1 MHSLA
6 RLTRRL
12 ATLLTAALIVTAVS
26 STAVAQSSDA
36 RITDGFALPDPSVTT
51 VDDLTAANL
60 NPAGLGGV
68 QGGEMAY
75 GLGLL
80 APPTERQLSTE
91 HSLMAAAGGNGFG
104 AGLALQWLEQEFGGR
119 SIRYHKHS
127 IGLGFDATSMMSVGT
142 AVHFF
147 GSPDSRAIDDLTTF
161 DVGLQLRPTSF
172 LGLGLVARDVNQP
185 FASSFE
191 SIPLSLRPG
200 LALRFLDGRLV
211 ADGELDWTPRTGRTV
226 VHPRLNVEPI
236 RGLRLFARGGM
247 PLGDQ
252 NEGDLTDG
260 WTLSGGVA
268 INLGYAGV
276 RSGVYAEKRPRSA
289 HLTRQSH
296 LIRATT
302 ERESSLI
309 PYGGR
314 WIRMPID
321 SSLGERSERPLFGA
335 EQRSLLEVQRTM
347 RTIGNDPEIDGIIL
361 DIKPNDLGF
370 AQAWELRQ
378 SIRQLRDADTH
389 VVALL
394 QAPDTTNSYLAAAA
408 DQTWLLPAEPY
419 EPAGLS
425 TNRLHYAELLDDIGI
440 RAEFIRIGD
449 YKSAPESFVRES
461 PSEASLR
468 QTNAYLDQLFESI
481 VDGLS
486 DGLNKSGDAIR
497 EMIDSVPH
505 LPHRAVERGFV
516 DDVVY
521 PDEVHA
527 KLRDTYD
534 AVASI
539 DDSYVTASTGNE
551 RWNSPAEIAV
561 IHIDGSII
569 RGQSGRAPLIGQT
582 VTGHK
587 TIRNTVNT
595 LIAAPDVRAAV
606 VRIDSPGGSAVASD
620 LIYRDI
626 RRLASQMPVVASMG
640 DVAASGGY
648 YVAAGADTIFATPTT
663 LTGSIGIFAGKF
675 SLGSL
680 ADRVGIN
687 SRQLQRGE
695 TAGNLSPF
703 RPWTSDEKQAVTTS
717 MNYLYELFL
726 EQAAQTRPLDTGE
739 LDELAR
745 GRVWVGTDAA
755 DKKLV
760 DNLGS
765 LTDAL
770 RRAERLAELEP
781 GQARYQSY
789 PAEQSLPSVSA
800 GLTAM
805 LRHILENN
813 RSQPSLESAG
823 RDLLDQLSDMALLP
837 LLYGQREPVM
847 LPYAPIRVQ

>member
-1 MHSLA
+1 MHFLA
-6 RLTRRL
+6 RLTRGF
-12 ATLLTAALIVTAVS
+12 ATLLAAVLFVTAVS
-26 STAVAQSSDA
+26 STAVAQTSDS

-51 VDDLTAANL
+51 VDDLTAATL
-60 NPAGLGGV
+60 NPAGLGAV
-68 QGGEMAY
+68 QGGEAAY

-104 AGLALQWLEQEFGGR
+104 AGLALQWLEDEVAGR
-119 SIRYHKHS
+119 TIRYHKHS
-127 IGLGFDATSMMSVGT
+127 IGLGFDATSMMSIGT
-142 AVHFF
+142 ALHFF
-147 GSPDSRAIDDLTTF
+147 GSPDSRVIDELTTF
-161 DVGLQLRPTSF
+161 DLGLQLRPTSF
-172 LGLGLVARDVNQP
+172 LGVGLLARDVNQP
-185 FASSFE
+185 FTSSFE
-191 SIPLSLRPG
+191 TIPLSLRPG

-211 ADGELDWTPRTGRTV
+211 ADGEIDWTPRTGRTV
-226 VHPRLNVEPI
+226 VHPRLNVEPV
-236 RGLRLFARGGM
+236 RGLRLFARGGL
-247 PLGDQ
+247 PVGDQ
-252 NEGDLTDG
+252 TQGDLTDN

-268 INLGYAGV
+268 LNLGYAGV
-276 RSGVYAEKRPRSA
+276 RSGVRAEKRPRSA

-321 SSLGERSERPLFGA
+321 SSLGERAERPLFGA
-335 EQRSLLEVQRTM
+335 ERRSLLTVQRTM
-347 RTIGNDPEIDGIIL
+347 HAIEDDPEIDGVVL
-361 DIKPNDLGF
+361 DIQPNDLGF
-370 AQAWELRQ
+370 AQTWELRQ
-378 SIRQLRDADTH
+378 SILQLRDADKH

-408 DQTWLLPAEPY
+408 DRTWLLPAEPY

-425 TNRLHYAELLDDIGI
+425 TNRLHYAELLENVGI

-449 YKSAPESFVRES
+449 YKSAPETFVRET

-468 QTNAYLDQLFESI
+468 QTNAYLDRLFESI
-481 VDGLS
+481 VEGLS
-486 DGLNKSGDAIR
+486 DGLNQSGDAIR

-505 LPHRAVERGFV
+505 LPHRAADRGFV

-521 PDEVHA
+521 PDELHG
-527 KLRDTYD
+527 KLQNTYGS
-534 AVASI
+534 VASI
-539 DDSYVTASTGNE
+539 DDNYVTASTGNE
-551 RWNSPAEIAV
+551 RWKRPAEIAV

-582 VTGHK
+582 VTGHE
-587 TIRNTVNT
+587 TIRNIVNE

-606 VRIDSPGGSAVASD
+606 LRIDSPGGSAVASD

-626 RRLASQMPVVASMG
+626 RRLASEMPVVASMG

-648 YVAAGADTIFATPTT
+648 YVAAGADTIFAAPTT

-680 ADRVGIN
+680 ADRIGIN

-695 TAGNLSPF
+695 TAGNLTPF
-703 RPWTSDEKQAVTTS
+703 RPWTSDEKKAVITS

-726 EQAAQTRPLDTGE
+726 DQAARTRPIDAE
-739 LDELAR
+739 KLDELAR
-745 GRVWVGTDAA
+745 GRVWIGTDAA
-755 DKKLV
+755 DNKLV
-760 DNLGS
+760 DKLGS

-770 RRAERLAELEP
+770 RRAERLAGLDP
-781 GQARYQSY
+781 GQARYHSY
-789 PAEQSLPSVSA
+789 PGDQSLPSISSGV
-800 GLTAM
+800 TAM
-805 LRHILENN
+805 LRHLLHDD